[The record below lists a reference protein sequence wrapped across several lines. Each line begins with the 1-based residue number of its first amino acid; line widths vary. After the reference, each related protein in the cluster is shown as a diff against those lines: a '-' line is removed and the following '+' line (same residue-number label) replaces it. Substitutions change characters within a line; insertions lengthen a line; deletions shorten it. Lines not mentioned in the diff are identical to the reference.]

1 MDSNNDRVTP
11 QLPSREPTNV
21 GKIGQILEPTNDQ
34 MDTIK
39 KYQDQLRQRREK
51 EERIAA
57 TNEFL
62 RNSVR
67 GSQKLATLKSEHIAP
82 PPIGFDNEAYLI
94 DEDDVNKVN
103 LIGEECR
110 LLRHTIQSTPL
121 WLSFNTSHIF
131 TLILDYE
138 EMVATMQRL
147 QANFKK
153 HGMHALASRL
163 NIAQNLLLKSVVAK
177 ALDTRIQLLQRR
189 FPQVQNPISY
199 NAQKLTKDVSARM
212 PSCVAQL
219 NVEFFN

>member
-1 MDSNNDRVTP
+1 MDSSNNDRVTP
-11 QLPSREPTNV
+11 QLPSRDPTSA

-121 WLSFNTSHIF
+121 
-131 TLILDYE
+131 
-138 EMVATMQRL
+138 
-147 QANFKK
+147 
-153 HGMHALASRL
+153 
-163 NIAQNLLLKSVVAK
+163 
-177 ALDTRIQLLQRR
+177 
-189 FPQVQNPISY
+189 
-199 NAQKLTKDVSARM
+199 
-212 PSCVAQL
+212 
-219 NVEFFN
+219 